1 MSLYSEHDGRQ
12 WWCISSRLGS
22 EPGTYEMGMCTVEQ
36 RGKRDRYAFCTKVQ
50 NEPLQFVKFF
60 KNNEDLGNYW
70 YTHKP

>member
-1 MSLYSEHDGRQ
+1 
-12 WWCISSRLGS
+12 
-22 EPGTYEMGMCTVEQ
+22 MGMCTVEQ